1 MSAEAAHNPESVGE
15 YIRHHLTNWSWQ
27 FGDNAFWTLHL
38 DSILWSA
45 LMGALVIVFL
55 LLTLR
60 SARRSAGGL
69 PTGLI
74 KYVEGVVDLIDGQV
88 RATMHHYNP
97 LVAQLAFTIFM
108 MVILMN
114 AVDLIPPD
122 LLATA
127 VVERGTGLE
136 HFKAVAT
143 TDPNITIGTAL
154 VVFLLVQYYSF
165 KVKGLGGYAKETFLH
180 PFNHWAFAPVN
191 FIFKVIEELA
201 RPLSLA
207 LRLFG
212 NMYAGELI
220 MILIGLFALSM
231 GWPKSGGVA
240 FWWFVQIFAG
250 ALWGSFHILIV
261 LLQAFIFMMLTIVYL
276 SMAHEHH

>member
-1 MSAEAAHNPESVGE
+1 MSVEAAHNPGSVGE
-15 YIRHHLTNWSWQ
+15 YIKHHLTNWSWR
-27 FGDNAFWTLHL
+27 FGDNVFWTLHL
-38 DSILWSA
+38 DSIFWSA
-45 LMGALVIVFL
+45 LMGIAVIVFL
-55 LLTLR
+55 LLALR

-69 PTGLI
+69 PTGLS

-97 LVAQLAFTIFM
+97 IVAQLSFTIFM

-127 VVERGTGLE
+127 VAEHGIGLE
-136 HFKAVAT
+136 HFKVVAT

-154 VVFLLVQYYSF
+154 VVFLMVQYYSF
-165 KVKGLGGYAKETFLH
+165 KVKGLKGYARETFLH
-180 PFNHWAFAPVN
+180 PFDHWAFAPVN
-191 FIFKVIEELA
+191 FIFKIIEELA

-220 MILIGLFALSM
+220 MILIGLFALSF
-231 GWPKSGGVA
+231 GWPTH
-240 FWWFVQIFAG
+240 FG
-250 ALWGSFHILIV
+250 AIVGWVGQLIMGSVWGSFHILIV

>member
-1 MSAEAAHNPESVGE
+1 MSAEAAQHPESVGE
-15 YIRHHLTNWSWQ
+15 YIKHHLTNWTWQ
-27 FGDNAFWTLHL
+27 FGDNAFWTLNV
-38 DSILWSA
+38 DSVLWSA
-45 LMGALVIVFL
+45 FAGIAVITFL

-60 SARRSAGGL
+60 SARASEGGL
-69 PTGLI
+69 PTGLV
-74 KYVEGVVDLIDGQV
+74 KYVEGIVDLIDSQV
-88 RATMHHYNP
+88 RGTMHHYNP

-122 LLATA
+122 ILAT
-127 VVERGTGLE
+127 VGERGFHLE
-136 HFKAVAT
+136 YFKTVAT

-154 VVFLLVQYYSF
+154 VVFLMVQFYAF
-165 KVKGLGGYAKETFLH
+165 KMKGLGGYAKETFLH
-180 PFNHWAFAPVN
+180 PFDHWAFAPVN
-191 FIFKVIEELA
+191 FIFKIIEEIA

-220 MILIGLFALSM
+220 MILIGLFALTM
-231 GWPKSGGVA
+231 GWPTGL
-240 FWWFVQIFAG
+240 G
-250 ALWGSFHILIV
+250 AAIGWVGQLVMGAIWGSFHILIV

>member
-1 MSAEAAHNPESVGE
+1 MAAEAAHGPESVSD
-15 YIRHHLTNWSWQ
+15 YIQHHLTNWTWQ
-27 FGDNAFWTLHL
+27 FGDTPFWTLNL
-38 DSILWSA
+38 DSLLWSA
-45 LMGALVIVFL
+45 LMGLVVIVFL

-60 SARRSAGGL
+60 SARQSAGGL
-69 PTGLI
+69 PTGLA

-88 RATMHHYNP
+88 RTTMHHYNP
-97 LVAQLAFTIFM
+97 LVAQLAFTIFC

-114 AVDLIPPD
+114 SIDLFPVDLWPT
-122 LLATA
+122 LVA
-127 VVERGTGLE
+127 ERGFGLS

-143 TDPNITIGTAL
+143 TDPNITIGMAL
-154 VVFLLVQYYSF
+154 MVFLLVQFYSF
-165 KVKGLGGYAKETFLH
+165 KMKGIGGYAKETFLH
-180 PFNHWAFAPVN
+180 PFDHWAFAPVN

-220 MILIGLFALSM
+220 MILIGLFALTM
-231 GWPKSGGVA
+231 GWPTGLGPA
-240 FWWFVQIFAG
+240 FGWLGQVVLG
-250 ALWGSFHILIV
+250 AAWGSFHILIV
-261 LLQAFIFMMLTIVYL
+261 LLQAFIFMMLTIVYM